1 MFFIGGFNS
10 IIPYVI
16 YLSLIWTVVILGFG
30 GRIAAMLHKHP
41 DYEPTSATVISKS
54 GDDQYFSCYSYSS
67 ANFLQDETAANIP
80 DLTRLPDFPVLSQ
93 HIRIRNASPHL
104 PSSVP
109 FSFLFRGPPL
119 FC

>member
-41 DYEPTSATVISKS
+41 DNELTSTAVISQS
-54 GDDQYFSCYSYSS
+54 GDDQYFNCYNYSS
-67 ANFLQDETAANIP
+67 TDLLQDETSADIP
-80 DLTRLPDFPVLSQ
+80 DLTRLPDFPLLSR

-119 FC
+119 LN